1 LLLLLTAQIF
11 FSFDIDA
18 QTTNATVKTPASTTN
33 AAPGFKV
40 EKYLVSGN
48 TVLEPKKLG
57 GIFTN
62 VPDSFGTNVTIA
74 NIRDALGELQMA
86 YRERGYVTVSVG
98 LPPQKLTNAT
108 VKIKVTE
115 GRLSD
120 INVQGNDWFS
130 TENVLRALPGLHTN
144 MLLNSHV
151 FQRELDMANAS
162 RDRQIYP
169 VIGPGLEPGTSE
181 LTLKVKDRFPAHA
194 RVEFNNLATPGTPD
208 NRVAFN
214 SQYDNLWQLEHQ
226 VGLQYTFTPLD
237 YASLQNYYFSP
248 IDLPL
253 IANYSAYYR
262 LPLGRP
268 VSVQEQIDAS
278 NGRFGYN
285 EVTHQFQM
293 PPPTGRP
300 ELTIY
305 TSRSVSDSGVIH
317 SSFTNVISTP
327 LLTIDSDDTGHNV
340 TLNEG
345 IGAKL
350 SWPLPP
356 VGKLNTTLTLGA
368 DFKHYEQVSYNSNN
382 FYATTYV
389 TNSNGSVSAINST
402 VSSAQPELSTAVEY
416 FPVNIGFSGL
426 MPDAWGTTAF
436 NVQANFNLAAFDG
449 LGRSGT
455 NVTHGG
461 LSNVSPGTK
470 DNYVTVQMGA
480 DRLQTLYKDWTMKI
494 HADGQWANQ
503 ALFSNEQYGMGGTGG
518 VRGYPDGQGYGDTG
532 WRMSVEPQTPLIN
545 IGMVDGDV
553 PFWIRASVFMD
564 YGQIYALDGRY
575 FVKTTAPNG
584 FFVGSIPGNPS
595 HLDYWGTGW
604 SLVANIGNHLDAR
617 LTMAF
622 PLINEDQLPGWSPL
636 HDLRI
641 YFAVGAQF

>member
-1 LLLLLTAQIF
+1 MGA
-11 FSFDIDA
+11 
-18 QTTNATVKTPASTTN
+18 V
-33 AAPGFKV
+33 
-40 EKYLVSGN
+40 
-48 TVLEPKKLG
+48 
-57 GIFTN
+57 FTN
-62 VPDSFGTNVTIA
+62 VPASFGTNVTID
-74 NIRDALGELQMA
+74 NVITALGELQMA

-120 INVQGNDWFS
+120 IKVQGNDWFS
-130 TENVLRALPGLHTN
+130 TENILRALPSLHTN

-248 IDLPL
+248 VDLPL

-268 VSVQEQIDAS
+268 VSVQQQIDAS

-285 EVTHQFQM
+285 EITHQFQM

-305 TSRSVSDSGVIH
+305 ASRSVSDSGVIH
-317 SSFTNVISTP
+317 SGFTNVISTP

-356 VGKLNTTLTLGA
+356 VGKLNATLTLGA
-368 DFKHYEQVSYNSNN
+368 DFKHYEQASYNSNN

-402 VSSAQPELSTAVEY
+402 VSSAQPALLTAVEY
-416 FPVNIGFSGL
+416 FPVNIGLSGS

-436 NVQANFNLAAFDG
+436 NVQANFNLATLGG
-449 LGRSGT
+449 LSSLET
-455 NVTHGG
+455 NDVIYGVTHGG
-461 LSNVSPGTK
+461 LSEIASPKKVQDGFI
-470 DNYVTVQMGA
+470 TVQLGA
-480 DRLQTLYKDWTMKI
+480 DRLQTLYKEWTVKL
-494 HADGQWANQ
+494 HADGQWANG
-503 ALFSNEQYGMGGTGG
+503 ALINNEQYAMGGTGG

-564 YGQIYALDGRY
+564 YGQIYALDGGY
-575 FVKTTAPNG
+575 FIKKNAPIG
-584 FFVGSIPGNPS
+584 YVIGSTVGNPS

-622 PLINEDQLPGWSPL
+622 PLINEDELPNWSPL